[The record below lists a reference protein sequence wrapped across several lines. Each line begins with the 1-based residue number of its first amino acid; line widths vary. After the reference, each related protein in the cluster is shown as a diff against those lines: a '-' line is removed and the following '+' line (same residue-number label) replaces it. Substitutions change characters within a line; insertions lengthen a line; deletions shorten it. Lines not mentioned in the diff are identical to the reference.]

1 MGNYFSEC
9 AAPNSC
15 GALRPN
21 GQNSP
26 KSGPEYS
33 VLMILTI
40 YAKTHCTHGDYG
52 VHELTVVSL
61 CLYSRL
67 CSHHPRICLS
77 GLRHSPSRSITASL
91 TMLRHAR
98 RPAVRGGGGSSS
110 TAAVNIKGNDVAR
123 MPFGRR
129 LLQTVQHPDKFLIAT
144 YQYNALTHSRQ
155 CPFWVTRSQE
165 GHSNLP
171 YSSPADYLILPKYG
185 LTHSHFTHQS
195 SIKTD
200 QNKRI

>member
-1 MGNYFSEC
+1 VGNYFSEC

-155 CPFWVTRSQE
+155 SSVLGHPVTGRPQQLTVLVPCW
-165 GHSNLP
+165 LP
-171 YSSPADYLILPKYG
+171 NSSKIRPDSLPLHPSVQY
-185 LTHSHFTHQS
+185 
-195 SIKTD
+195 
-200 QNKRI
+200 